1 VRRHPEPQN
10 GVMDLMIA
18 ELLAAPPSYG
28 RIPKSLNLT
37 VFRSCFARNGRVG
50 ASRFLSGLAKML
62 QLTPRWRR
70 PVDSIVG
77 GGSC

>member
-1 VRRHPEPQN
+1 
-10 GVMDLMIA
+10 MDLMIA

-50 ASRFLSGLAKML
+50 ASRFLSLAKML
-62 QLTPRWRR
+62 QLTPRWMR

>member
-1 VRRHPEPQN
+1 VRRHLEPQN

-18 ELLAAPPSYG
+18 ELLAAPPGCG

-37 VFRSCFARNGRVG
+37 VFRSHFARNGRVG
-50 ASRFLSGLAKML
+50 AGRFSRGLAKML
-62 QLTPRWRR
+62 QLTPRRRR
-70 PVDSIVG
+70 PVDSTVS